1 MSNLPF
7 DIRSRM
13 TRRSFA
19 QRALRTSA
27 GVAALAAAFPLLAGA
42 DTADGMAA
50 AAALAKANPQA
61 LPKKLLGLLP
71 KSPFA
76 YISPLKSDGQE
87 SQCHAELWY
96 AWIDET
102 VVVTVATER
111 WKATALSK
119 GLDRARIWV
128 GDHGLWNTWYGG
140 HNEAFRAAPSFEA
153 RGERVRDADLLERLL
168 ATYEKK
174 YPAEIAQWR
183 EPMRTGNAD
192 GSRIVIRYTPIG

>member
-7 DIRSRM
+7 DSRSRM

-27 GVAALAAAFPLLAGA
+27 GLAALTAGLPLLAGA
-42 DTADGMAA
+42 DTADDTAV
-50 AAALAKANPQA
+50 AAALAKENPNP
-61 LPKKLLGLLP
+61 LPQKLLAE
-71 KSPFA
+71 SPFA
-76 YISPLKSDGQE
+76 YISPLKSDGKE

-96 AWIDET
+96 AWIDDA
-102 VVVTVATER
+102 VVVTVATDR
-111 WKATALSK
+111 WKATALRK
-119 GLDRARIWV
+119 GLDRARVWV
-128 GDHGLWNTWYGG
+128 GDHGVWKTWYGG

-153 RGERVRDADLLERLL
+153 RGERVRDTDLLERLL
-168 ATYEKK
+168 AIYEKK

-192 GSRIVIRYTPIG
+192 GSRIVIRYTPTG

>member
-7 DIRSRM
+7 DSRSRM

-27 GVAALAAAFPLLAGA
+27 GLAALTAGLPLLAGA
-42 DTADGMAA
+42 DTADDTAV
-50 AAALAKANPQA
+50 AAALAKENPNP
-61 LPKKLLGLLP
+61 LPQKLLAE
-71 KSPFA
+71 SPFA
-76 YISPLKSDGQE
+76 YISPLKSDGKE

-96 AWIDET
+96 AWIDDA
-102 VVVTVATER
+102 VVVTVATDR
-111 WKATALSK
+111 WKATALRK

-128 GDHGLWNTWYGG
+128 GDHGIWKTWYGG

-153 RGERVRDADLLERLL
+153 RGERVRDTDLLERLL
-168 ATYEKK
+168 AIYEKK

-192 GSRIVIRYTPIG
+192 GSRIVIRYTPTG

>member
-1 MSNLPF
+1 MSNLPS

-27 GVAALAAAFPLLAGA
+27 GLAALTAGLPLLAQA
-42 DTADGMAA
+42 DTADDIAV
-50 AAALAKANPQA
+50 AAALAKENPKA
-61 LPKKLLGLLP
+61 LPQKLLGLLS

-76 YISPLKSDGQE
+76 YISPLKSDRKE

-96 AWIDET
+96 AWIDDA
-102 VVVTVATER
+102 VVVTVATDR
-111 WKATALSK
+111 WKATALRK

-128 GDHGLWNTWYGG
+128 GDHGIWNTWYGG
-140 HNEAFRAAPSFEA
+140 HNEDFRAAPSFEA
-153 RGERVRDADLLERLL
+153 RGERVRDTDLLERLL
-168 ATYEKK
+168 AIYEKK